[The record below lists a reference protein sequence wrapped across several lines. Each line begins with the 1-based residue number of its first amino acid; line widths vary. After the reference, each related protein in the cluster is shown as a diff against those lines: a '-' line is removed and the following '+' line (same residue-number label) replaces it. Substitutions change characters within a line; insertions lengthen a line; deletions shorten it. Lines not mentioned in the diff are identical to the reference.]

1 MITEVAETSL
11 AFFAINLFN
20 KPNNEVMK
28 TATSQ
33 NTMNQFGIDLLI
45 AALVAL
51 ISNVQII
58 ELSDNGLNG
67 R

>member
-1 MITEVAETSL
+1 
-11 AFFAINLFN
+11 
-20 KPNNEVMK
+20 MK